1 MQPVVHTG
9 LDRLLARPETLKGR
23 RVGLIANHTS
33 VSGGLGYSWD
43 LLRARGV
50 TISRVFSPEHG
61 LFGTEQDQVP
71 VSSRIDFPFEIVNLY
86 GATHD
91 SLAPM
96 ESHITGLDCVL
107 FDIQDVGARYY
118 TYVNTMILFL
128 KAIHARDIEFM
139 VLDRPNPLGGRAIE
153 GPVLKRGY
161 ESFVGLLPVPVR
173 HGLTAG
179 ELARLAVDYFK
190 LDVHLRVIEMNG
202 WEREM
207 FYDETGLPWV
217 PPSPNM
223 PTLNTALVYPGICL
237 FEGTSASEGRGTTTP
252 FEAVGA
258 PHIRA
263 DELCA
268 RLNALDLPGVFF
280 RPVYFKPTFNK
291 FRGETIGGAYLHV
304 TDRGHFRPFETGIAM
319 VMAFRDMM
327 PGFEFLSG
335 VYEFNDV
342 HPAFDLLAGGPAI
355 REHIQEGKPLDRI
368 TALWVKEE
376 KVFAGL
382 SEEYH
387 LYRA

>member
-335 VYEFNDV
+335 VYEFNDI

>member
-1 MQPVVHTG
+1 MVHTG

>member
-71 VSSRIDFPFEIVNLY
+71 VSSCIDFPFEIVNLY

-207 FYDETGLPWV
+207 FYDETGLSWV

-263 DELCA
+263 DDLCA